1 MVKVRKYTIAVV
13 AFALV
18 LAAFN
23 SFAFAQSST
32 PSVPVKIGI
41 MAPITG
47 DAASIGTE
55 QLDWAQL
62 AVDDFNKATGWNV
75 ELVQGD
81 TQLDPAIAVT
91 VGQSMIAD
99 KDIYGVVGPAGSQ
112 EVENTEQAFKDA
124 RLVQVSGSATR
135 PSLTTTGFDTFFRTV
150 PTDDVQGP
158 TDGNF
163 IYNTLGAT
171 QLYVIDDKTSYSTGL
186 ADAASKAFE
195 AAGGKV
201 VAREEVDQKDT
212 DFSTLATKIGA
223 SGATVVFFPG
233 QIASQGALLAKALQ
247 EQNLKVIVFGG
258 DGFLNVSDFITGAAG
273 ATDGDYVSN
282 FAPDIRGV
290 ATSADAVKEY
300 TDQYNADFTAFGPP
314 SYAAATV
321 ILEAIQRANDA
332 GTLTRE
338 AVRDEVAKTN
348 QDVSILGTPLS
359 FDQNGDVQGAQF
371 YIYQVKDGNF
381 VSVPTG
387 AMPEATMEATME
399 MTPESTP
406 SG

>member
-1 MVKVRKYTIAVV
+1 MSKFRKLTVTLLV
-13 AFALV
+13 FSLV
-18 LAAFN
+18 LVAFN
-23 SFAFAQSST
+23 SLVFAQSSAPT
-32 PSVPVKIGI
+32 VPVKIGI

-55 QLDWAQL
+55 QLNWTQL
-62 AVDDFNKATGWNV
+62 AVDDFNAKTGWNV

-91 VGQSMIAD
+91 VAQSLISDA
-99 KDIYGVVGPAGSQ
+99 DIYGVVGPAGSQ

-124 RLVQVSGSATR
+124 RLVHVSGSATR

-150 PTDDVQGP
+150 PTDAVQGP

-163 IYNTLGAT
+163 IYNVLGAT
-171 QLYVIDDKTSYSTGL
+171 KLYVIDDKTSYSVGL
-186 ADAASKAFE
+186 ADEASKAFE
-195 AAGGKV
+195 AAGGTIV
-201 VAREEVDQKDT
+201 GREEVKQKDQ
-212 DFSTLATKIGA
+212 DFSTIATKIGA

-233 QIASQGALLAKALQ
+233 QIATQGADLAKAFQ
-247 EQNLKVIVFGG
+247 EQNLSITVFGG
-258 DGFLNVSDFITGAAG
+258 DGFLNVTDFITGAAG
-273 ATDGDYVSN
+273 ANEGAYVSN

-290 ATSADAVKEY
+290 ESSADVVKEY

-321 ILEAIQRANDA
+321 ILEAIQRASDA

-338 AVRDEVAKTN
+338 AVRDEVAKTD
-348 QDVSILGTPLS
+348 QALSILGTPLS
-359 FDQNGDVQGAQF
+359 FDENGDVKGAQF
-371 YIYQVKDGNF
+371 YIYQVKGDNF
-381 VSVPTG
+381 VSVPNPAAET
-387 AMPEATMEATME
+387 PEATPEATA
-399 MTPESTP
+399 